1 MNPTPAPRTRRALPQ
16 DAALLSDL
24 ENRTFDADRIS
35 LRSFRTLL
43 KRDTALVLIAER
55 DGGIAGYALLLFRR
69 NTTTARLY
77 SIAVDSAAAGKGV
90 GRALLLA
97 AERAARERGKIR
109 LTLEV
114 REDNRRAIDLYRKAG
129 FRPIGRYPG
138 YYADHGDALR
148 FEKTLHTAAL
158 LKAREGSGR

>member
-1 MNPTPAPRTRRALPQ
+1 MDRPPARPDSVFGLSTMNPTPAPRTRRALPQ

-77 SIAVDSAAAGKGV
+77 SIAVDSAAAGNASTV
-90 GRALLLA
+90 LPIVA
-97 AERAARERGKIR
+97 AA
-109 LTLEV
+109 T
-114 REDNRRAIDLYRKAG
+114 
-129 FRPIGRYPG
+129 
-138 YYADHGDALR
+138 
-148 FEKTLHTAAL
+148 
-158 LKAREGSGR
+158 